1 MLLLVFLLRF
11 YRRNLVEQKTVVS
24 MDCGC
29 NERGASRSAV
39 CACREM
45 DVEREGMRITSIF
58 LCDVNDRVESNY
70 VGVPSK

>member
-1 MLLLVFLLRF
+1 MLLLVFLSMI

-39 CACREM
+39 FACREL
-45 DVEREGMRITSIF
+45 DLERKGMRITSIF
-58 LCDVNDRVESNY
+58 PSDVHDRVESNY
-70 VGVPSK
+70 VGFPSE